1 MTEWDEGDQG
11 DGAPEA
17 GLGGAAPDGLQSA
30 RPAQRPNLALGKA
43 TLFATWLI
51 PVLEGFPRS
60 QRFLLGDRLQGNTLD
75 IIEGLVEAGYQ
86 KQPQDTL
93 RRVNVLLEK
102 QRVLF
107 RLAYNLRLLDGRRY
121 ELAARK
127 LDEIGEKVACIIDG
141 SNEQVRCDGLFT
153 GDDLLIPLER
163 SRGLPLGNLTRQML
177 GNFFLD
183 RFDHFVKARPWP
195 LCPQPWA
202 A

>member
-1 MTEWDEGDQG
+1 MTDWDEDDQS
-11 DGAPEA
+11 EA
-17 GLGGAAPDGLQSA
+17 VPTAGFGGAAPDGLQSA

-75 IIEGLVEAGYQ
+75 IIERLVEAGYQ

-107 RLAYNLRLLDGRRY
+107 RLAYNLRLLDVRRY

-127 LDEIGEKVACIIDG
+127 LDEIGEKVGAWLRHG
-141 SNEQVRCDGLFT
+141 T
-153 GDDLLIPLER
+153 G
-163 SRGLPLGNLTRQML
+163 Q
-177 GNFFLD
+177 
-183 RFDHFVKARPWP
+183 ARRAPP
-195 LCPQPWA
+195 GA
-202 A
+202 AQSV

>member
-1 MTEWDEGDQG
+1 M
-11 DGAPEA
+11 
-17 GLGGAAPDGLQSA
+17 
-30 RPAQRPNLALGKA
+30 
-43 TLFATWLI
+43 
-51 PVLEGFPRS
+51 
-60 QRFLLGDRLQGNTLD
+60 LGDRLQGNTLD

-107 RLAYNLRLLDGRRY
+107 RLAYNLRLLDVRRY

-153 GDDLLIPLER
+153 GDDLLLPLER
-163 SRGLPLGNLTRQML
+163 SRGLPLGNLTSQML

>member
-1 MTEWDEGDQG
+1 MTASDERNEGE
-11 DGAPEA
+11 EA
-17 GLGGAAPDGLQSA
+17 AAGFGGAAPDGSKNG
-30 RPAQRPNLALGKA
+30 PAQRPNLALGKA

-107 RLAYNLRLLDGRRY
+107 RLAYNLRFLDVRRY

-127 LDEIGEKVACIIDG
+127 LDEIGEKVGAWLRHG
-141 SNEQVRCDGLFT
+141 SGQARRDGLFT
-153 GDDLLIPLER
+153 GDDLLTSLER
-163 SRGLPLGNLTRQML
+163 RRGLPLGNLTSQML
-177 GNFFLD
+177 GNLFFD